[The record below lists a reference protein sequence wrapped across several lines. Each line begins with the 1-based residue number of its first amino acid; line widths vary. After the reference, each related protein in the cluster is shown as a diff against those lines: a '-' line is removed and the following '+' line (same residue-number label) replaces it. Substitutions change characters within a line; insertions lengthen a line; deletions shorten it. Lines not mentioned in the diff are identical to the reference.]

1 MSACLMA
8 LRNGWRFTY
17 ALGATLNTFTWGLY
31 FSFTRYYL
39 GIELGGG
46 TSALILITGLE
57 WVFTLFAVVS
67 GRLVRRIGGRSVTLL
82 GISGA
87 LPLLAGLKVHDPN
100 ILAVVLSLASFSWAI
115 AWPSILLAV
124 FSGDNITPGRAYSY
138 FTIGSGVGY
147 SLGSTLMGV
156 FYNFAGSGGVFTTLA
171 AMYVVTFLTFYIL
184 YPTRELQQRKT
195 DDYKGELDVIHSLL
209 PILVAFSLIV
219 FSRELLY
226 SVGPVKLASEIRK
239 LLPTYSE
246 VVEYTVFGAVFG
258 GITALISVPA
268 RIVAGRLS
276 DRFNPLYILASTGV
290 AYLITYW
297 IFVSTEGLIPIIIW
311 QLPLYPFLDVSVNTY
326 IAKYVPKHAMAL
338 GFGTVLTFSAI
349 GGLMLLPIL
358 MNPEVRADFLGF
370 LVSIAVIIAVTLISI
385 KTIKR

>member
-100 ILAVVLSLASFSWAI
+100 ILAIVLSLASFSWAI

-138 FTIGSGVGY
+138 FTIGSGVG
-147 SLGSTLMGV
+147 V
-156 FYNFAGSGGVFTTLA
+156 
-171 AMYVVTFLTFYIL
+171 
-184 YPTRELQQRKT
+184 
-195 DDYKGELDVIHSLL
+195 
-209 PILVAFSLIV
+209 
-219 FSRELLY
+219 
-226 SVGPVKLASEIRK
+226 
-239 LLPTYSE
+239 
-246 VVEYTVFGAVFG
+246 
-258 GITALISVPA
+258 
-268 RIVAGRLS
+268 
-276 DRFNPLYILASTGV
+276 
-290 AYLITYW
+290 
-297 IFVSTEGLIPIIIW
+297 
-311 QLPLYPFLDVSVNTY
+311 
-326 IAKYVPKHAMAL
+326 
-338 GFGTVLTFSAI
+338 
-349 GGLMLLPIL
+349 
-358 MNPEVRADFLGF
+358 
-370 LVSIAVIIAVTLISI
+370 
-385 KTIKR
+385 